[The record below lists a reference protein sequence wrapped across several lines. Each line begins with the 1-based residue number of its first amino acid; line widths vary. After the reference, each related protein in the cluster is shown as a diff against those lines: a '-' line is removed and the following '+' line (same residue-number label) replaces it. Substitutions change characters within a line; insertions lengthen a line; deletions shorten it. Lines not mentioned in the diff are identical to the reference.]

1 MNIKRPN
8 DLHGSFNK
16 KSVFL
21 AGTTASDISGGWQS
35 RMEQALGDLDIT
47 VLNPKIDSWFR
58 QSEQTIQ
65 NSAFNS
71 QVNWELEG
79 LECADVVVLCL
90 LEASQS
96 PITLIEFG
104 LTAKSGRLVV
114 YCEKDFWRY
123 GNVEVVC
130 HRYGVPM
137 AHSIEK
143 LIDLTKDRLMRN
155 DEKITNNSK

>member
-1 MNIKRPN
+1 MNTRNPSEQHDFSN
-8 DLHGSFNK
+8 G

-21 AGTTASDISGGWQS
+21 AGATDSDISGGWQS

-58 QSEQTIQ
+58 QDEQTIE

-71 QVNWELEG
+71 QVNWELSG
-79 LECADVVVLCL
+79 LESADVVVLCL

-96 PITLIEFG
+96 PISLIEFG
-104 LTAKSGRLVV
+104 LTAKTGRLLV

-130 HRYGVPM
+130 HRYDIPM
-137 AHSIEK
+137 AKSIDE

-155 DEKITNNSK
+155 DEKITNNS